1 MFWVMPFFLWLYVCL
16 RLVWP
21 LPIARPARAA
31 LMALLL
37 LAAHYHLLLWR
48 VFASPFAPEMPRALM
63 ILGSEAFA
71 CFVWLAALTLAMDA
85 GLLTARLLRLR
96 PSLRIATAARALVA
110 AAALALSAF
119 SMVQA
124 LAVPEVRRVDVALR
138 NLPAA
143 LEGAT
148 LVQLTDLHLSPMLNA
163 HWAQQVVAKVNA
175 LSPDL
180 VVITGD
186 VIDGTPARRAEEIR
200 PLADLRARWG
210 VVTILGNHEYYFGAQ
225 DWADTFRALGMRV
238 LLNEHIVLGTP
249 PAALVVAGLADEAAR
264 RFDLPLPDAAQ
275 ALDGVPPGVP
285 VILLAHQPKQA
296 ANYAA
301 PGVDWQLSGHT
312 HGGMVRGLDKL
323 VARANAGFV
332 AGGYAVG
339 EMLLYVSRGTGLWNG
354 FSQRLG
360 VPAEITLFTLH
371 RAADGRNT
379 FLAHSPP

>member
-1 MFWVMPFFLWLYVCL
+1 MPFFLWLYVCL
-16 RLVWP
+16 HLVWP
-21 LPIARPARAA
+21 LPLSRAARGA

-37 LAAHYHLLLWR
+37 LAAHYHLLLSR
-48 VFASPFAPEMPRALM
+48 VFASPFAPEMPRPLM

-71 CFVWLAALTLAMDA
+71 CFVWLAALTLAMDVA
-85 GLLTARLLRLR
+85 LLTARLLRVR
-96 PSLRIATAARALVA
+96 PSPRVRTAARALVA

-186 VIDGTPARRAEEIR
+186 VIDGTPAQRAEEIR

-225 DWADTFRALGMRV
+225 VWAETFRAQGMRV
-238 LLNEHIVLGTP
+238 LLNEHVVLGTP
-249 PAALVVAGLADEAAR
+249 DAPLVVAGLTDEAAR
-264 RFDLPLPDAAQ
+264 RFDLPLPDATQ
-275 ALDGVPPGVP
+275 ALTGTPPGAP

-296 ANYAA
+296 KSYAA
-301 PGVDWQLSGHT
+301 LGVDLQLSGHT
-312 HGGMVRGLDKL
+312 HGGMVRGLDRL

-332 AGGYAVG
+332 SGGYALDG
-339 EMLLYVSRGTGLWNG
+339 MLLYVSNGTGLWNG

-360 VPAEITLFTLH
+360 VPSEITLFTLH
-371 RAADGRNT
+371 RATDGRNA
-379 FLAHSPP
+379 FLAHSPPQ

>member
-85 GLLTARLLRLR
+85 AWLTARLLRVR
-96 PSLRIATAARALVA
+96 PSLRVHTAARALVA

-124 LAVPEVRRVDVALR
+124 LAVPDVRRVDVALR

-186 VIDGTPARRAEEIR
+186 LIDGTPAQRAEEIR

-238 LLNEHIVLGTP
+238 LHNEHIVLGTP
-249 PAALVVAGLADEAAR
+249 PAALVVAGLTDEAAR

-275 ALDGVPPGVP
+275 ALDGAPPGVP

-371 RAADGRNT
+371 RAPDARNA
-379 FLAHSPP
+379 FLAPEQP

>member
-1 MFWVMPFFLWLYVCL
+1 MPFFLWLYVCL

-21 LPIARPARAA
+21 LPLARAA
-31 LMALLL
+31 RLALVVLLL

-48 VFASPFAPEMPRALM
+48 VFASPFAPEMPRPLM

-71 CFVWLAALTLAMDA
+71 CFVWLAALTLAMDVA
-85 GLLTARLLRLR
+85 LLAARLLLRQR
-96 PSLRIATAARALVA
+96 PSLRLRTGARGLVA

-186 VIDGTPARRAEEIR
+186 VIDGTPAQRAEEIR

-225 DWADTFRALGMRV
+225 VWAETFRAQGMRV
-238 LLNEHIVLGTP
+238 LLNEHVVLGAP
-249 PAALVVAGLADEAAR
+249 DAPLVVAGLTDEAAR
-264 RFDLPLPDAAQ
+264 RFDLPLPDATQ
-275 ALDGVPPGVP
+275 ALTGTPPGAP

-296 ANYAA
+296 KTYAA
-301 PGVDWQLSGHT
+301 LGADLQLSGHT
-312 HGGMVRGLDKL
+312 HGGMVRGLDRL

-332 AGGYAVG
+332 SGGYALD
-339 EMLLYVSRGTGLWNG
+339 EMLLYVSNGTGLWNG

-371 RAADGRNT
+371 RAADGRNA